1 MKKNI
6 LHMFSPQENVSPFDV
21 NMACDAG
28 YEIVVPYTNVTLP
41 DIKGLVQDAIFSRSL
56 SNSKKTGIFICGK
69 DVSLALDM
77 MDSAKKSMVPP
88 FEVSVFPDPA
98 GSFTTAAAMVACTE
112 KTLKDKFNT
121 TLENKEI
128 IIFGGKGIVGGISA
142 VMCAEAGANCK
153 IVGYDGITNVK
164 KKAEEYKKRFGVN
177 VTPAD
182 GSSDELNASYLPNA
196 EIIFCAARAGT
207 EVINIDQIKLAKSSL
222 VIADVNAVP
231 PAGISGVNLKD
242 DNEKHSCGAYS
253 IGPLTSGDLKVK
265 TQYKM
270 FEKMCSTE
278 KPLYLNFDE
287 ALNIARE
294 IIKK

>member
-6 LHMFSPQENVSPFDV
+6 LHMFSPQENVSPFDI

-128 IIFGGKGIVGGISA
+128 IIYGGKGIVGGISA

-153 IVGYDGITNVK
+153 IVGYDGIANVK

-242 DNEKHSCGAYS
+242 NNEKHSCGAYS

-294 IIKK
+294 IIEK